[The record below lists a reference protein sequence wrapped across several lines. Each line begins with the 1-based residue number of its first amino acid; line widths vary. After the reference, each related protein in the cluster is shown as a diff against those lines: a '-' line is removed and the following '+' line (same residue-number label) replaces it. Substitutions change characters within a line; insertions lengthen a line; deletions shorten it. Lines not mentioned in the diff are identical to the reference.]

1 MQNGNRSGMRQRG
14 FSLVELLAVVAILTV
29 VLGLVFRY
37 INSAQKIYRTQET
50 KVDATQQARE
60 AIDEITRE
68 LHQSGYPGT
77 NMYAPGVLGTPSV
90 NDSRAAAGLVKV
102 SASEI
107 WFEGDIANDGNVYSV
122 HYKLYDNS
130 GAAATTTSNCPCSLQ
145 RSAVIKANSTAP
157 MAQTATYNSAIEN
170 VINSGG
176 VGTAGAALTLTG
188 NTAVGGGAGTV
199 TADDTV
205 YSAYKS
211 AQLFTAYDA
220 SGNVVTLPTDIV
232 NSPTTLAT
240 VKTVQIT
247 INLMARNQDAQ
258 TNVRPVVPIT
268 AVVKLN
274 N

>member
-1 MQNGNRSGMRQRG
+1 
-14 FSLVELLAVVAILTV
+14 
-29 VLGLVFRY
+29 
-37 INSAQKIYRTQET
+37 
-50 KVDATQQARE
+50 
-60 AIDEITRE
+60 
-68 LHQSGYPGT
+68 
-77 NMYAPGVLGTPSV
+77 
-90 NDSRAAAGLVKV
+90 VKV

-122 HYKLYDNS
+122 HYKLYDS
-130 GAAATTTSNCPCSLQ
+130 TGAAATSASSCPCSLQ

-176 VGTAGAALTLTG
+176 VGNGGAALTVTG
-188 NTAVGGGAGTV
+188 STAVGGGAGTV
-199 TADDTV
+199 TANDTV
-205 YSAYKS
+205 YSGYKS

-220 SGNVVTLPTDIV
+220 SGNAVALPADIV
-232 NSPTTLAT
+232 NNSTTMSTIKAI
-240 VKTVQIT
+240 QIT

>member
-1 MQNGNRSGMRQRG
+1 MKSLNKCGVRQQG

-68 LHQSGYPGT
+68 LHQSGFPGT
-77 NMYAPGVLGTPSV
+77 NLYAPGVLGTPTA
-90 NDSRAAAGLVKV
+90 NDSRAAVGLVKV
-102 SASEI
+102 SPSEL

-122 HYKLYDNS
+122 HYKLYDNT
-130 GAAATTTSNCPCSLQ
+130 GAAATTASSCPCSLQ

-157 MAQTATYNSAIEN
+157 MSQTSTFNSAIDN
-170 VINSGG
+170 IVNSLG
-176 VGTAGAALTLTG
+176 VGTAGAALTLAG

-211 AQLFTAYDA
+211 AQIFTAYDVN
-220 SGNVVTLPTDIV
+220 GNAVSLPVDIV
-232 NSPTTLAT
+232 NNTATLAT
-240 VKTVQIT
+240 IKAIQIT

-258 TNVRPVVPIT
+258 TNVRPVVPMT
-268 AVVKLN
+268 ALVKLN